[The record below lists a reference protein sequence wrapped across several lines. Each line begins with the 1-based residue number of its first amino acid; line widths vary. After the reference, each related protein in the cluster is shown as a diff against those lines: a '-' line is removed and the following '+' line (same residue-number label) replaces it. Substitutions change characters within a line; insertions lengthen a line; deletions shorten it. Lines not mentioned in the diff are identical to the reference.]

1 MVPRSVGHYRN
12 PIGEMKQGFSRGS
25 YSIEVKVKESS
36 KNNFVTRMLF
46 ENANMIIDASGSS
59 LKTKLGKV
67 L

>member
-1 MVPRSVGHYRN
+1 
-12 PIGEMKQGFSRGS
+12 MKQGYSRGA

-46 ENANMIIDASGSS
+46 ENSNMIIDASSNS
-59 LKTKLGKV
+59 LKSKLSKK